1 MNCPNCAMPMTDWKL
16 AARMGNQFTI
26 DVCPPCQ
33 AFWFNRHEELG
44 LTSASTLQL
53 MKYIGEHSYA
63 PKPTFADRLKCP
75 LCGSGLTLAHDM
87 TRNEHFVYW
96 KCPGEH
102 GHFTSFLDF
111 LKEKNFIRPLSLQ
124 EIQNLRTSIQEV
136 RCSSC
141 GGTVNLQ
148 VNSACPYCHA
158 PISVLDLQE
167 QQRMLTQLAEAGD
180 GKAVD
185 PALPLKLAMAKAE
198 ASNFFYVEHD
208 SRWWADVRDGDLV
221 QAGLNAVGRWLG
233 KLTPSD

>member
-1 MNCPNCAMPMTDWKL
+1 MENRERGRQFAGRAFLLRHSFLESRSVGSLCQLYSAQNGSTIMNCPNCSMPMTDWKL

-53 MKYIGEHSYA
+53 MKYIGEHSSA

-102 GHFTSFLDF
+102 GHFISFLDF
-111 LKEKNFIRPLSLQ
+111 LKR
-124 EIQNLRTSIQEV
+124 RTS
-136 RCSSC
+136 
-141 GGTVNLQ
+141 
-148 VNSACPYCHA
+148 SARFRFRKFRIC
-158 PISVLDLQE
+158 
-167 QQRMLTQLAEAGD
+167 
-180 GKAVD
+180 
-185 PALPLKLAMAKAE
+185 
-198 ASNFFYVEHD
+198 
-208 SRWWADVRDGDLV
+208 V
-221 QAGLNAVGRWLG
+221 QAFRRCGAPAAAA
-233 KLTPSD
+233 PSTCRSTRRARIAMRRFPS